1 LNKIIFGRR
10 RAVSETIGTMLLLVI
25 TVIGAVML
33 SNFLQDGFFQGVNQ
47 NPSGVEASAGS
58 IQLTGFDTRD
68 SDTLI
73 NVPSLNNDFNEL
85 SGGML
90 CAQGNNPE
98 CINIIANRDNIP
110 TDPINPGTEFIALQI
125 RNMNTGSVFL
135 RNIQINN
142 ELHEWDDGTA
152 STLFDAT
159 TIGVAGDT
167 YPRAGFFSIIPSPDR
182 PQSEIHF
189 TSQEIQ
195 GNEEIRVIIKL
206 DENLP
211 DIQMWDS
218 MLIVVN
224 FGGSQPAKFIVS
236 SGDAK
241 W

>member
-25 TVIGAVML
+25 TVVGAVMI

-47 NPSGVEASAGS
+47 NPSGVEARSDS

-68 SDTLI
+68 AIKLI
-73 NVPSLNNDFNEL
+73 NVDNLNNEFNQI
-85 SGGML
+85 L
-90 CAQGNNPE
+90 CAKGNDAK
-98 CINIIANRDNIP
+98 CTMSGTANDIP
-110 TDPINPGTEFIALQI
+110 GVIGGTEFIAIQL

-135 RNIQINN
+135 RNIQVNN
-142 ELHEWDDGTA
+142 ELHDWDEGTA
-152 STLFDAT
+152 GHKLKPANSIDAGT
-159 TIGVAGDT
+159 K

-182 PQSEIHF
+182 PNSEIQF
-189 TSQEIQ
+189 ASQEVQ
-195 GNEEIRVIIKL
+195 GNEEVRVIIKL
-206 DENLP
+206 SQNVS
-211 DIQMWDS
+211 DIKMWDS

-224 FGGSQPAKFIVS
+224 FGASQPAQFIIS

>member
-1 LNKIIFGRR
+1 LNKIIFRRR

-25 TVIGAVML
+25 TVVGAVMI

-47 NPSGVEASAGS
+47 NGSNVEASSDS

-68 SDTLI
+68 SEKLI
-73 NVPSLNNDFNEL
+73 NVLSLDNDFNEL
-85 SGGML
+85 L
-90 CAQGNNPE
+90 CAKGNDAK
-98 CINIIANRDNIP
+98 CTMSLTSDDIP
-110 TDPINPGTEFIALQI
+110 SDDGTEFIALQL

-135 RNIQINN
+135 KNVQVNN

-152 STLFDAT
+152 GWSFDAT
-159 TIGVAGDT
+159 LSADAGT
-167 YPRAGFFSIIPSPDR
+167 KYPRAGFFSIIPSPDR
-182 PQSEIHF
+182 PNSEKQF
-189 TSQEIQ
+189 ASQEVQ
-195 GNEEIRVIIKL
+195 GNEEVRIIIKL
-206 DENLP
+206 SEDVS
-211 DIQMWDS
+211 DIKMWDS

>member
-25 TVIGAVML
+25 TVVGAVMI

-47 NPSGVEASAGS
+47 NPSGVEARSDS

-68 SDTLI
+68 AIKLI
-73 NVPSLNNDFNEL
+73 NVADLDNEFNQ
-85 SGGML
+85 ML
-90 CAQGNNPE
+90 CAEGNDAK
-98 CINIIANRDNIP
+98 CTMSGTANDIP
-110 TDPINPGTEFIALQI
+110 DVIGGTEFIALQL

-135 RNIQINN
+135 RNIQVNN
-142 ELHEWDDGTA
+142 ELHEWDPGTA
-152 STLFDAT
+152 GNQLQAVNDLDAGTL
-159 TIGVAGDT
+159 
-167 YPRAGFFSIIPSPDR
+167 YPRAGFFSIIPSPER
-182 PQSEIHF
+182 PNPETQF
-189 TSQEIQ
+189 ASQEVQ
-195 GNEEIRVIIKL
+195 GNEEVRVIIKL
-206 DENLP
+206 SENVS
-211 DIQMWDS
+211 DIKMWDS

>member
-33 SNFLQDGFFQGVNQ
+33 SNFLQDGFFGVNQ
-47 NPSGVEASAGS
+47 NPSGVEASSNS

-73 NVPSLNNDFNEL
+73 NVLSLDNDFNVV
-85 SGGML
+85 SRGML
-90 CAQGNNPE
+90 CAQGNDPE
-98 CINIIANRDNIP
+98 CINIIANKDNIP
-110 TDPINPGTEFIALQI
+110 TDLVNPGTEFIALQL
-125 RNMNTGSVFL
+125 RNMNPNSVSL
-135 RNIQINN
+135 LNIQVNN
-142 ELHEWDDGTA
+142 ELHAWDDGTA

-159 TIGVAGDT
+159 PIGVAGDT

-182 PQSEIHF
+182 PNSEIQF
-189 TSQEIQ
+189 ASQEVQ
-195 GNEEIRVIIKL
+195 GNEEVRVIIKL
-206 DENLP
+206 SEKLS
-211 DIQMWDS
+211 DIKMWDS

>member
-25 TVIGAVML
+25 TVVGAVMI

-47 NPSGVEASAGS
+47 NPGAEARSGS

-73 NVPSLNNDFNEL
+73 NVLSLDNDFNEH
-85 SGGML
+85 L
-90 CAQGNNPE
+90 CAEGNVLGPCPIPPVPN
-98 CINIIANRDNIP
+98 NIP
-110 TDPINPGTEFIALQI
+110 TELVNPGTEFIALQL

-135 RNIQINN
+135 KNIQVNN
-142 ELHEWDDGTA
+142 ELHKWDEGTA
-152 STLFDAT
+152 GWSFDAT
-159 TIGVAGDT
+159 LSADAGT
-167 YPRAGFFSIIPSPDR
+167 KYPRAGFFSIIPSPDR
-182 PQSEIHF
+182 LLSEKQF
-189 TSQEIQ
+189 ASQEVK
-195 GNEEIRVIIKL
+195 GNEEVRIIIKL
-206 DENLP
+206 STDVS
-211 DIQMWDS
+211 DIKMWDS

-224 FGGSQPAKFIVS
+224 FGGSQPAQFIVT

>member
-25 TVIGAVML
+25 TVVGAVMIA
-33 SNFLQDGFFQGVNQ
+33 NFLQDGFFQGANQ
-47 NPSGVEASAGS
+47 NASGVDASSDS

-73 NVPSLNNDFNEL
+73 NVLTLDNDFNEL
-85 SGGML
+85 L
-90 CAQGNNPE
+90 CANGNDPG
-98 CINIIANRDNIP
+98 CTITVADDIP
-110 TDPINPGTEFIALQI
+110 SNEGTEFIALQL

-135 RNIQINN
+135 RNIQVNN

-152 STLFDAT
+152 GNLFLAGSILDAG
-159 TIGVAGDT
+159 IN

-182 PQSEIHF
+182 PNSEIQF
-189 TSQEIQ
+189 GSQEVQ
-195 GNEEIRVIIKL
+195 GNEEFRIIIKL
-206 DENLP
+206 SENLS
-211 DIQMWDS
+211 DIKMGKS
-218 MLIVVN
+218 MIIVVN
-224 FGGSQPAKFIVS
+224 FGAPQPAEFIVS